1 MGAYGGPDIIT
12 DGLVFAVDA
21 GSTRSYPGSGTTGTD
36 LINSET
42 ITLVNGVG
50 FASANGGS
58 WDFDGVNDYIDL
70 PDSLIT
76 DLNGGT
82 TASLCVWIKND
93 AVNNS
98 ANTAGLIQLSGY
110 NSSNGNLWFYSNGY
124 TYLDIFKTSR
134 VETVFPNSIVPAQS
148 WVMLTVTTT
157 PGTNGWKCYI
167 NGVLRSQT
175 AGENTVAVSNIQGGL
190 TLGRSSAGRYT
201 NGKIPNCLIYNSEL
215 TAAEVLQNFN
225 AQKSRFGL

>member
-1 MGAYGGPDIIT
+1 MGSYGGPDIVQS
-12 DGLVFAVDA
+12 GLVFAVDA

-42 ITLVNGVG
+42 IALENGVG
-50 FASANGGS
+50 FSSANGGS

-82 TASLCVWIKND
+82 KASLCMWIKND
-93 AVNNS
+93 SVNNG
-98 ANTAGLIQLSGY
+98 AGNAGLIQLSGY
-110 NSSNGNLWFYSNGY
+110 NNGNGNLWFYSNGY
-124 TYLDIFKTSR
+124 TYLDIFRTAR
-134 VETVFPNSIVPAQS
+134 VETVFLNSIVPAQS
-148 WVMLTVTTT
+148 WVMLAVTTT

-167 NGVLRSQT
+167 NGVLRKQVG
-175 AGENTVAVSNIQGGL
+175 GENTVAVSNIQGGL
-190 TLGRSSAGRYT
+190 TLGCSSDSRYT

-215 TAAEVLQNFN
+215 TAAEVLQNYN
-225 AQKSRFGL
+225 AQKNRFL